1 MAEPTRGFEIGD
13 VESWGIQPVPQDKR
27 GLRAFDFAVL
37 WGDLAIS
44 LLVMVAGALLVP
56 GLSTKTAM
64 LAIVVGTLIGAVLL
78 AFAGVIGSRT
88 GVPTMVG
95 LRAPLGVRGSFIGS
109 GFNVLQLV
117 GWAAIEIII
126 MSQAASAVSDHY
138 VGFSGY
144 YLWIAFFGVVGLAMA
159 VGGPVTV
166 VRQWMQKFGIWV
178 VVAASL
184 WLTYRLF
191 HTYDFGEIWRQKSDP
206 EVGFPNFWQGVDIV
220 VALPVSW
227 LPLVGDYS
235 RFARREAPAA
245 VGTYVGYSIANIWF
259 FALGML
265 YAWALADPD
274 VGPAAGTL
282 VGDLVDSILPLSLG
296 WLAILVILVGE
307 SDEAFANIYSTAV
320 SFRNLIPRLTHTV
333 LAIAVGVGA
342 IVVAMLL
349 DQLGWAATYENF
361 LLLIGG
367 IFVPLF
373 GIYLAD
379 FFAVRR
385 GEYRVPELYRE
396 SGEYWYGGGVNW
408 AGVAVWAI
416 GFIVYILAAQPLWLI
431 EHLDVVSWAP
441 DRISFIAD
449 YGGTIP
455 AFVVTFAGY
464 WLAGRL
470 LAREAPPR
478 TTATAEV

>member
-1 MAEPTRGFEIGD
+1 MTNLVQGIELGD
-13 VESWGIQPVPQDKR
+13 VESWGIQPVPQEKR

-37 WGDLAIS
+37 WGDLAVS

-56 GLSTKTAM
+56 GLSTKAAM

-78 AFAGVIGSRT
+78 SFAGVIGSRT

-109 GFNVLQLV
+109 GFNILQLI

-126 MSQAASAVSDHY
+126 MAQAASRVSDHY
-138 VGFSGY
+138 VSFSGY
-144 YLWIAFFGVVGLAMA
+144 YLWIVFFGAVGLLMA

-166 VRQWMQKFGIWV
+166 VRQWMQKFGVWI

-184 WLTYRLF
+184 WLTYHLF
-191 HTYDFGEIWRQKSDP
+191 HAYDIGNIWRAKADP
-206 EVGFPNFWQGVDIV
+206 EAGFPNFWQGVDIV

-235 RFARREAPAA
+235 RFAHREAPAA
-245 VGTYVGYSIANIWF
+245 LGTYIGYSIANIWF

-265 YAWALADPD
+265 YVQALANASADS
-274 VGPAAGTL
+274 L

-296 WLAILVILVGE
+296 WLAVLVILVGE

-320 SFRNLIPRLTHTV
+320 SFRNLIPRLTHTM
-333 LAIAVGVGA
+333 LAIGVGVGA
-342 IVVAMLL
+342 ILVAMLL
-349 DQLGWAATYENF
+349 NQLGWASTYENF

-379 FFAVRR
+379 FFVARKGV
-385 GEYRVPELYRE
+385 YRVPELYRE
-396 SGEYWYGGGVNW
+396 SGEYWYGAGVNW
-408 AGVAVWAI
+408 GAVAVWAV
-416 GFIVYILAAQPLWLI
+416 GFVVYILAAQPLWLLA
-431 EHLDVVSWAP
+431 HADVVSWAP
-441 DRISFIAD
+441 RAASFVD
-449 YGGTIP
+449 NYGGTIP
-455 AFVVTFAGY
+455 AFVVSFAGY
-464 WLAGRL
+464 WLASRL
-470 LAREAPPR
+470 WLPRAGEATP
-478 TTATAEV
+478 TAAKVEA